1 MGSPSWTDWN
11 RIIMWWSRMNRGP
24 SKVVLVVKNPPANA
38 GDTRNTGSIPGS
50 GRSPGEG
57 NGNPLQC
64 SCLKNSMDRGA
75 WQATVHA
82 VPKNSVQFS
91 HSVVSDSLQ
100 RHGLQHTRLPCPSP
114 PPRVCSNSCPLSQW
128 CHPNISYPVVPF
140 SSGPQ
145 SFPASGCFPMSRLFI
160 SGGQNIRASA
170 SASALPMN
178 IQGLFPLGLTGLIS
192 SQSKELSRVFSSTT
206 I

>member
-1 MGSPSWTDWN
+1 MS
-11 RIIMWWSRMNRGP
+11 RGP
-24 SKVVLVVKNPPANA
+24 TKVVLVVKNPPANA

-64 SCLKNSMDRGA
+64 SCLENSMDRGA

-91 HSVVSDSLQ
+91 RSVVSDSLQ

-114 PPRVCSNSCPLSQW
+114 TPGVYSNSCPLSQW
-128 CHPNISYPVVPF
+128 CHPIISSSVIPF
-140 SSGPQ
+140 SSRPQ
-145 SFPASGCFPMSRLFI
+145 SFPASGSFQMSQFFTKD
-160 SGGQNIRASA
+160 GQSIEVSA
-170 SASALPMN
+170 SASVLPMN
-178 IQGLFPLGLTGLIS
+178 IQDWFPLGWTGWIS
-192 SQSKELSRVFSSTT
+192 LKSKELSRAFSNTT
-206 I
+206 DVQNVQKHQFFGTQLSL